1 MIPLRQ
7 IVGRTTRSGFL
18 QIRSASKAGTIALR
32 YQSTTSTTTNTATP
46 TTTPDNDNSK
56 PSSETVKT
64 EQSSLPKAT
73 QKGKQDK
80 KAPSKKTPVN
90 PKLRDISGQIKET
103 IIQSTTD
110 LNEAYSILEEGI
122 TFLREIQKSENITD
136 RQIFKEFYPLATELF
151 NLAQKP
157 ETTIDHSLNEI
168 IDMFVKNKIA
178 HSMHFIQL
186 AANALKQN
194 SEAYDEVLQYWFK
207 SFEYTKSHDF
217 LYVNNFNGIKTKIEY
232 QPYDFTNLA
241 IYAYV
246 QSCIAQKVT
255 YSPVDAAK
263 FSPSGKIPPFYHIKK
278 TLEVLDIYDGKKFRE
293 YCNLL
298 ETDSQERFNPNGAS
312 SIKKI
317 ENTPDKKQLDKFYQN
332 MVDICNKRNIKVDEK
347 VIVALMQRYFQFDE
361 YNEVFSL
368 FETIMNSG
376 VKPSIDAWN
385 IVIKAMTNPSRI
397 ASFGGKAKQQELV
410 QNFERTLQTIV
421 SSGVQFNGETVGAI
435 VSGYANFGR
444 FDKAQEYI
452 DKYAKGVKD
461 NGAVISLCNDG
472 ILRGLVYNGKI
483 EEAESKLKQ
492 FMETYPQY
500 KPHTHV
506 MNDFLNYYAKKKN
519 YKAINGITNF
529 MRKHNIA
536 ENVSIKTTMINAY
549 FESLHAI
556 GKTPDLSSF
565 LAKMESSENAGKRG
579 FNEQMHS
586 TLLKGLIQGAN
597 IEAARQLFDILKS
610 RYPRSAWLNTNMMVG
625 ELTLGNVKLGED
637 IFNYYI
643 KEIRNEPIIWNT
655 FIHNLLARDEKL
667 ADFYFEKMK
676 QDSQVQPNF
685 YTYYFMLQHYR
696 RKAKKDRLQQ
706 LVNELAEVDWTSYGT
721 SLPDFIKRLTNYLDV
736 PASLLSKLDKQQA
749 TVDKQ

>member
-1 MIPLRQ
+1 M
-7 IVGRTTRSGFL
+7 
-18 QIRSASKAGTIALR
+18 
-32 YQSTTSTTTNTATP
+32 
-46 TTTPDNDNSK
+46 
-56 PSSETVKT
+56 
-64 EQSSLPKAT
+64 
-73 QKGKQDK
+73 
-80 KAPSKKTPVN
+80 
-90 PKLRDISGQIKET
+90 
-103 IIQSTTD
+103 
-110 LNEAYSILEEGI
+110 
-122 TFLREIQKSENITD
+122 
-136 RQIFKEFYPLATELF
+136 
-151 NLAQKP
+151 
-157 ETTIDHSLNEI
+157 
-168 IDMFVKNKIA
+168 
-178 HSMHFIQL
+178 
-186 AANALKQN
+186 
-194 SEAYDEVLQYWFK
+194 
-207 SFEYTKSHDF
+207 
-217 LYVNNFNGIKTKIEY
+217 
-232 QPYDFTNLA
+232 
-241 IYAYV
+241 
-246 QSCIAQKVT
+246 
-255 YSPVDAAK
+255 
-263 FSPSGKIPPFYHIKK
+263 
-278 TLEVLDIYDGKKFRE
+278 
-293 YCNLL
+293 
-298 ETDSQERFNPNGAS
+298 
-312 SIKKI
+312 
-317 ENTPDKKQLDKFYQN
+317 
-332 MVDICNKRNIKVDEK
+332 
-347 VIVALMQRYFQFDE
+347 
-361 YNEVFSL
+361 
-368 FETIMNSG
+368 
-376 VKPSIDAWN
+376 
-385 IVIKAMTNPSRI
+385 
-397 ASFGGKAKQQELV
+397 
-410 QNFERTLQTIV
+410 